1 MKTFQNKR
9 GLRKTCILLALLLIT
24 SVVMSAC
31 WGKDKDAEDTYKEVS
46 GGVAENGDGGTGTS
60 SDETDEKEQKI
71 MGPTLDEIKERGYII
86 MGLDDTFAPMGF
98 RDKQNNLVGF
108 DVDLAKEVFKRA
120 EIELKLQPI
129 DWSMKETELNTGKI
143 DVIWNGYTI
152 TPGRKE
158 QVDFTK
164 PYLTNKQIIV
174 TMAGSGVDKRE
185 DLAGKKVAIQSE
197 SSAIDAVEAYPD
209 VVKTFD
215 GGKPVLF
222 ATNDKALMDLEVG
235 RSDAVVGDEVYVR
248 YYIKQ
253 KGKEKYKIAKEDF
266 GDEEYGIG
274 FRKTNGDLLKLI
286 DDVLDKMREDG
297 SYDEIYNKWFSDN

>member
-1 MKTFQNKR
+1 
-9 GLRKTCILLALLLIT
+9 
-24 SVVMSAC
+24 
-31 WGKDKDAEDTYKEVS
+31 
-46 GGVAENGDGGTGTS
+46 
-60 SDETDEKEQKI
+60 